1 MDISMP
7 KKDGKDA
14 TRSIRALEGSSWR
27 HVPIIAMTA
36 HAMDGD
42 QDTILSAGLDYY
54 LTKPLKKAL
63 VVEQITCLKID
74 GIRPVLPN
82 QAG

>member
-1 MDISMP
+1 
-7 KKDGKDA
+7 
-14 TRSIRALEGSSWR
+14 
-27 HVPIIAMTA
+27 MTA